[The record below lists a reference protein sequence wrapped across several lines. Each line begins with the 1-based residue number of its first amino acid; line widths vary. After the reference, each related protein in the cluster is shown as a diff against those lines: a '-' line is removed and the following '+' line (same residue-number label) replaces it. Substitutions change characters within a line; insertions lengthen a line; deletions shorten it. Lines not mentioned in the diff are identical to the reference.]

1 MSCVNSCDLQKGF
14 NGIIHKIVAAPAMNV
29 DIYKTRTNIL
39 SIRVYHYRLRRFNSM
54 FAYRGDLAITHQHSS
69 DINDAVWRY
78 DPAVKYFKLLF
89 HKFIKGQFFLDKR
102 S

>member
-1 MSCVNSCDLQKGF
+1 MPCMNSSDLQKRF
-14 NGIIHKIVAAPAMNV
+14 NGIVHKIVAAPPMNV
-29 DIYKTRTNIL
+29 NVDKTRTNIF
-39 SIRVYHYRLRRFNSM
+39 SAGVYCYRFGRFYSM
-54 FAYRGDLAITHQHSS
+54 FAYCRDLAISHQDCSAI
-69 DINDAVWRY
+69 DDAVWRY